1 MPSQNNRWFD
11 FQYLVYAQLPFA
23 EDEHLYKFP
32 SLADMKPTD
41 EQNEAVDDLIDSM
54 DLDASDTLVPSFL
67 S

>member
-1 MPSQNNRWFD
+1 M
-11 FQYLVYAQLPFA
+11 YAQLPFA